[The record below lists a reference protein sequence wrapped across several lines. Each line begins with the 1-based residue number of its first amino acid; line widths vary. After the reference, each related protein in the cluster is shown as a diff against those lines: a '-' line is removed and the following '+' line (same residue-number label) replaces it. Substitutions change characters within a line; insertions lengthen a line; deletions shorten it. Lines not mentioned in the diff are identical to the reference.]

1 MRKTIL
7 LLLGLVII
15 VLTIDFLLYVRL
27 TKLNV
32 EIEKDITITLNSKRN
47 NLDYIKRYSNGEII
61 EEETQIDTN
70 TSGEKQISVTFKD
83 NFGKKVTYNYEVLVT
98 E

>member
-7 LLLGLVII
+7 LLLGLVVVI
-15 VLTIDFLLYVRL
+15 LTIDFLLYVRL
-27 TKLNV
+27 TRLNV
-32 EIEKDITITLNSKRN
+32 IIEKDITISLYSKRN

-61 EEETQIDTN
+61 EDETQIDTN
-70 TSGEKQISVTFKD
+70 TTGEKQISVTFKD
-83 NFGKKVTYNYEVLVT
+83 NFGKEVTYNYEVLIT

>member
-7 LLLGLVII
+7 LLLGLVVVI
-15 VLTIDFLLYVRL
+15 LTIDFLLYVRL
-27 TKLNV
+27 TRLIV
-32 EIEKDITITLNSKRN
+32 VIEKDITINLNSKRN
-47 NLDYIKRYSNGEII
+47 NLDYIKRYSNGKII

-70 TSGEKQISVTFKD
+70 TIGKKQISVTFKD
-83 NFGKKVTYNYEVLVT
+83 NFGKEVTYNYEVLIT

>member
-7 LLLGLVII
+7 LLLGLVVVI
-15 VLTIDFLLYVRL
+15 LTIDFLLYVRL
-27 TKLNV
+27 IRLNV
-32 EIEKDITITLNSKRN
+32 VIEKDITINLNSKRN
-47 NLDYIKRYSNGEII
+47 NLDYIKRYSNGKII

-70 TSGEKQISVTFKD
+70 TIGKKQISVTFKD
-83 NFGKKVTYNYEVLVT
+83 NFGKEVTYNYEVLIT

>member
-7 LLLGLVII
+7 LLLGLVIV